1 MNKEIEGRPVRKP
14 VSQVRVLSA
23 PTRKG
28 YVRRFVNDVP
38 DRIRIFTEGGW
49 TPVIEEGISTADS
62 ARLAESPMGSIY
74 KRHVGNNV
82 SAILMEIKEEFYKE
96 DQAAKM
102 EKLKADEKSILTN
115 RTDGQYGEV
124 VVKRE

>member
-124 VVKRE
+124 LVKRE

>member
-102 EKLKADEKSILTN
+102 EKLKTDEKSILTN